1 VVSKQILEIYCVK
14 SIFINF
20 LPSIVYY
27 KNTETN
33 TEADTKADTE
43 AVVEVFLLRLADI
56 EDIEWVTCEL
66 IFFFQLKGLKK
77 FFYSHTITDFFAR
90 EKK

>member
-1 VVSKQILEIYCVK
+1 MVSKQILEIYCVK

-20 LPSIVYY
+20 LPFIVYY
-27 KNTETN
+27 KNTE
-33 TEADTKADTE
+33 ADTE

-90 EKK
+90 EKKIKI